1 MFGITKQPVS
11 RLGTGLAFLLAGISV
26 NASLILDGSF
36 ENQAA
41 LQSTPGT
48 GGSGIFSGRL
58 VGAGW
63 NNWGWTSWDPID
75 PGVGVWVGGTLARSE
90 DFASGWKWAQDGG
103 VFAMIR
109 HRGTMSQ
116 TFVATEGGIG
126 SLNWFDANRPSWR
139 GDTWF
144 GRPNDYSVTLTDA
157 AGVVQT
163 IGYYTSQVYLGL
175 ESNSWNNW
183 GDDRFSTAGKEGWF
197 PRSATGFVLTAGSI
211 YTLAFNSLSPLYSD
225 SNGITQSDD
234 RTTFLDSI
242 SLSVSPMQV
251 PEAGTVGAL
260 GVVALAGLSGWRR
273 ARRR

>member
-1 MFGITKQPVS
+1 LVRCQP
-11 RLGTGLAFLLAGISV
+11 
-26 NASLILDGSF
+26 
-36 ENQAA
+36 
-41 LQSTPGT
+41 
-48 GGSGIFSGRL
+48 
-58 VGAGW
+58 
-63 NNWGWTSWDPID
+63 
-75 PGVGVWVGGTLARSE
+75 
-90 DFASGWKWAQDGG
+90 
-103 VFAMIR
+103 
-109 HRGTMSQ
+109 
-116 TFVATEGGIG
+116 
-126 SLNWFDANRPSWR
+126 PSWR

-197 PRSATGFVLTAGSI
+197 PRSATVFVLTAGSI
-211 YTLAFNSLSPLYSD
+211 YTLAFNSLSPFYND

-260 GVVALAGLSGWRR
+260 GVVAVAGLSGWCR